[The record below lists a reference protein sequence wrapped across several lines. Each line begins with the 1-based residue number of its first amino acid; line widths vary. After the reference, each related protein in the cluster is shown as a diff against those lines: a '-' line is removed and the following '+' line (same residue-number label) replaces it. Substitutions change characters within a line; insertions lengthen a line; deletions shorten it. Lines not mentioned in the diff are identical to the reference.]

1 MGSIVEVAE
10 VFLPVAIL
18 KSIHFFLQITCP
30 GTRHLNDRNMLYL
43 SVCILGQTKRT
54 KSVFAS
60 FPLALNE
67 RLYFER
73 VSTVYIERLK
83 LSAVFVVFLHE

>member
-1 MGSIVEVAE
+1 MFANILATVVNFPLQLLLSEV
-10 VFLPVAIL
+10 VVVDFV
-18 KSIHFFLQITCP
+18 SQITCP
-30 GTRHLNDRNMLYL
+30 GTRHLTDRNMLFL

-67 RLYFER
+67 RMFFER
-73 VSTVYIERLK
+73 VRTTNRFSDAQLFSV
-83 LSAVFVVFLHE
+83 